1 MNRALRTLC
10 LVVSAISATAQTPSA
25 PAITQLFGFPCDST
39 LTQCPD
45 GSFPQGFIES
55 ADGDF
60 YGITVA
66 GGTGLNS
73 QGSVFKITPA
83 GEFTLLY
90 SFAEL
95 PDGSLPNGAAPTSLV
110 EGIDGNLYG
119 VTLVGGANGLG
130 TAFRLTKTQS
140 LCCTISV
147 TP

>member
-66 GGTGLNS
+66 
-73 QGSVFKITPA
+73 
-83 GEFTLLY
+83 
-90 SFAEL
+90 
-95 PDGSLPNGAAPTSLV
+95 AAPDSIRKEAFSRSRRPASSLYFTALPSCLTAACQT
-110 EGIDGNLYG
+110 EPPQLALSKALTGIS
-119 VTLVGGANGLG
+119 
-130 TAFRLTKTQS
+130 TAS
-140 LCCTISV
+140 
-147 TP
+147 P